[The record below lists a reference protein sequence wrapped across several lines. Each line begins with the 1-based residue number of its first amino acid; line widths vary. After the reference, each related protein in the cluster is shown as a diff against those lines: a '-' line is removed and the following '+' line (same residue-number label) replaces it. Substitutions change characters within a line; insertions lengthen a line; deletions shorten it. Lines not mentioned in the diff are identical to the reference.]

1 MYFITRKDAFKLN
14 VIGEDT
20 QCQPVTVLLS
30 HQEEV
35 DTKVFL
41 VSRLVQEIGC
51 TDVVIYIVDSDVA
64 ILALY

>member
-20 QCQPVTVLLS
+20 QCQPVTELLS
-30 HQEEV
+30 HQEEAH
-35 DTKVFL
+35 TKVFL
-41 VSRLVQEIGC
+41 ASKLVQEIGC
-51 TDVVIYIVDSDVA
+51 TDAVIYIVDSDGA